1 MSNEPSASSPS
12 GSPEFT
18 NRGPRDGMEDRSPYA
33 DAESHSPVDGAAH
46 DDHGGVEE
54 FLENQ
59 LRSRPVATLL
69 AAVAAGWVVG
79 KIVR

>member
-1 MSNEPSASSPS
+1 MHDLGAQA
-12 GSPEFT
+12 
-18 NRGPRDGMEDRSPYA
+18 GMCSKL
-33 DAESHSPVDGAAH
+33 
-46 DDHGGVEE
+46 EE